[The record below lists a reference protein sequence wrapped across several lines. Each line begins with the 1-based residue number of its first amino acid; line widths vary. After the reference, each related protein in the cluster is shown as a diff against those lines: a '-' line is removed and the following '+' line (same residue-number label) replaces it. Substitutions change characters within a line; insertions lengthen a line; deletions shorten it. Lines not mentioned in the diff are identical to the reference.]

1 MGRRYLRCRP
11 DLHRAIVASR
21 REHEWV
27 GSRIPSDA
35 SHVTPQSWR
44 TDVVQVGCGFA
55 VPYVN
60 VPNLQ
65 LFSVRQG
72 VNDRPNHGS
81 PFPAQSTSSSS
92 LPPKELVP
100 AKSTT
105 VLGMYV

>member
-1 MGRRYLRCRP
+1 VAARCER
-11 DLHRAIVASR
+11 I
-21 REHEWV
+21 WV

-35 SHVTPQSWR
+35 SHVASQNWR
-44 TDVVQVGCGFA
+44 ADVVQVGCGFA

-60 VPNLQ
+60 VPGLQ
-65 LFSVRQG
+65 LPSVRQG
-72 VNDRPNHGS
+72 ANDRLSRGP

-100 AKSTT
+100 AKSTA